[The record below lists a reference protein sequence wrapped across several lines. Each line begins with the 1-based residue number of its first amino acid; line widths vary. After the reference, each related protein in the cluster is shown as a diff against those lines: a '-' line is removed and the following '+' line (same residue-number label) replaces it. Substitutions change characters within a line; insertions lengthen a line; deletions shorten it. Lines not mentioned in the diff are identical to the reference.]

1 MKKKRSIIEKIII
14 LFYLKFF
21 ISRMNTYMDIFFK
34 TYNYKESDMVL
45 GGIMTCVMDVVIIDL
60 DDWVKFE
67 KYLFKFTCDILNK
80 KKSIE
85 ISA

>member
-1 MKKKRSIIEKIII
+1 
-14 LFYLKFF
+14 
-21 ISRMNTYMDIFFK
+21 
-34 TYNYKESDMVL
+34 MVL
-45 GGIMTCVMDVVIIDL
+45 GGIMTCVMDVVIIDP